1 MPQIITKRGYDF
13 YECASALQKGIRRND
28 LKIAGYFGLELF
40 MSGYKKYVW
49 KRLLTVSAEDCDG
62 IITTEI
68 HNLYK
73 SWQMINEGKKEKN
86 KGRIFVSKAILIL
99 CKWYKNR
106 DADHLQCLVYDKKK
120 GITDE
125 EIHTYVKK
133 LDAVKSCYIPPY
145 SYDVHTR
152 KGKQMG
158 KTKEDFFKSE
168 KDCLTPIMQ
177 TNLFDDLI

>member
-1 MPQIITKRGYDF
+1 MPKILTNRHYDF

-40 MSGYKKYVW
+40 MSGYKQYVW

-68 HNLYK
+68 YSLYK
-73 SWQMINEGKKEKN
+73 SWTMINKGNKPQD

-106 DADHLQCLVYDKKK
+106 DPDSLQCLVYDKKK

-125 EIHTYVKK
+125 EVHKYVSK
-133 LDAVKSCYIPPY
+133 LDNLNTCRMPNYT
-145 SYDVHTR
+145 YDCHTR

-158 KTKEDFFKSE
+158 KTKDDFFISE
-168 KDCLTPIMQ
+168 RECLTPILQ
-177 TNLFDDLI
+177 IGLFDDLV